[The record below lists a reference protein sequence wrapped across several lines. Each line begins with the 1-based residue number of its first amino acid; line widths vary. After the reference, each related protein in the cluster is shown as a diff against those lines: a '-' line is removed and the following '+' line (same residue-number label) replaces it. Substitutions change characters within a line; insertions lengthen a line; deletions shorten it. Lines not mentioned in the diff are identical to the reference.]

1 MSATNAATFS
11 GLQEGALVLA
21 DISGY
26 SKFIAQTEVDHSWSI
41 LHELL
46 DTMVR
51 SLSGRMDVSQ
61 VEGDAILFISGLS
74 TPEVIA
80 AVEGTFVAFH
90 RRLRDMQAVTTCPC
104 SACAN
109 IGILKLKFVIHHGRF
124 SRQRLGSVEQLH
136 GTDVIVAHRLLKNKV
151 PSKEYLLVTDAV
163 LERLPAG
170 MRSRFTPHT
179 EEFDLGAISGG
190 YKEIA
195 YLWQA
200 VQATER
206 EPVPPEEAMVNSD
219 VRVDAPRGLV
229 YKLMLIPAVMERYL
243 FADGVDTVPGAR
255 GEDLGSEF
263 HCHHG
268 GSLVSMRVVSLEPGQ
283 ELTLIADQPTTMHI
297 TTRLGDAGAGQTRV
311 SRSFLWEE
319 PADPE
324 VAQSLHPMM
333 AAMVAA
339 GGKAIKKG
347 FEEEAPAARAPAASP
362 DRAARQRPPPPKHAT
377 PPAPSP

>member
-1 MSATNAATFS
+1 MGTMADHPERFA

-51 SLSGRMDVSQ
+51 ALEGRMDVSQ

-74 TPEVIA
+74 TPDVIA
-80 AVEGTFVAFH
+80 AIENTFISFH

-104 SACAN
+104 GACAN
-109 IGILKLKFVIHHGRF
+109 IGMLKLKFVMHHGTF

-151 PSKEYLLVTDAV
+151 PSKEYLLVTEAV
-163 LERLPAG
+163 LKRLPDE
-170 MRSRFTPHT
+170 MRAPFTPHE
-179 EEFDLGAISGG
+179 EEFDLGVISGG
-190 YKEIA
+190 YREIA
-195 YLWQA
+195 YLW
-200 VQATER
+200 TEAEAR
-206 EPVPPEEAMVNSD
+206 ERKRVEPEEAIVTSD
-219 VRVDAPRGLV
+219 ITVEAPLNLV
-229 YKLMLIPAVMERYL
+229 YAEMLKPKVMQRYL
-243 FADGVDTVPGAR
+243 FADDVETIPGAR
-255 GEDLGSEF
+255 GETLASEF

-268 GSLVSMRVVSLEPGQ
+268 GEMVTMRVVSLVPDS
-283 ELTLIADQPTTMHI
+283 ELTLVADKPTTMHI
-297 TTRLGDAGAGQTRV
+297 TTRLSDAGAERTRV
-311 SRSFLWEE
+311 VRSFLWDE

-324 VAQSLHPMM
+324 IADSLRQMM

-339 GGKAIKKG
+339 GEGAIAEI
-347 FEEEAPAARAPAASP
+347 FVEQARAAG
-362 DRAARQRPPPPKHAT
+362 
-377 PPAPSP
+377 